1 MAAVDRSSSAA
12 HNRSMRLAGS
22 GLMAILAVANVAKAD
37 PAPREITGDSTT
49 SVVVPPAQPL
59 DATAPAPGH
68 AVMWTKIASASDAVT
83 APLWTSVAG
92 DSTFIAGGNVG
103 LSKPLSLGLF
113 GGNAFLSGRFS
124 VMSSQLTLRPPAI
137 LGVQPLLALGY
148 SQLLNNPYGFAEIGA
163 RFEEGP
169 LHLGWYLHLAQRFDQ
184 VGGIPS
190 ITSTSYAR
198 YVTRRWDFGVD
209 HVAQL
214 APWGSVFRRDV
225 QFLTVSAG
233 AKPAPEAPTIRV
245 GTNVPLR
252 PVATP
257 TTRLT
262 MFGTF

>member
-1 MAAVDRSSSAA
+1 
-12 HNRSMRLAGS
+12 LAGAV
-22 GLMAILAVANVAKAD
+22 LMAILGAATAAHAD
-37 PAPREITGDSTT
+37 PAPREVTGDSTT
-49 SVVVPPAQPL
+49 NVIVPPAQPL

-83 APLWTSVAG
+83 APLWAPVAG
-92 DSTFIAGGNVG
+92 DSALIAGGNVG

-113 GGNAFLSGRFS
+113 GGKAFLSGRFS
-124 VMSSQLTLRPPAI
+124 AMSSQLTLRPPAI

-148 SQLLNNPYGFAEIGA
+148 SQLFSNPSGFAEIGA
-163 RFEEGP
+163 RFEDGP
-169 LHLGWYLHLAQRFDQ
+169 LHLGWYLHLAERFNQ
-184 VGGIPS
+184 SGGLPF

-209 HVAQL
+209 HVAQFS
-214 APWGSVFRRDV
+214 PWGSAFRRDP

-233 AKPAPEAPTIRV
+233 AKTAPDAPTVRI
-245 GTNVPLR
+245 GTTVPLR
-252 PVATP
+252 PVAIP